1 MNCPRKLAFV
11 GATGLLLLGC
21 LDVEA
26 TGASTTTVVSARTG
40 STTVVAP
47 LPGNPFA
54 SPAIVGFLRSRTS
67 NVTAALYDPSTKRTY
82 LYRANIDQA
91 AASMVKIDILSDL
104 LFEAQ
109 LAHRVLDSTE
119 RTLAATMVEDS
130 GNVAAQRLWNDAG
143 GFGLSARTR
152 GTGGYYAIS
161 SFNQRVGFDQTETNW
176 AWGLMET
183 TPSDFLKLLAAI
195 WLPRSLLSRTSQ
207 AYEQSLM
214 ENVLASQRFGIAN
227 GVPAGAVVGIKD
239 GWYPESSGWQVNSAG
254 YVHLGRVTYL
264 AVIMSGEN
272 PDESYG
278 INTVNILGTLLWRF
292 ESGTR

>member
-1 MNCPRKLAFV
+1 MTL
-11 GATGLLLLGC
+11 
-21 LDVEA
+21 
-26 TGASTTTVVSARTG
+26 VSART
-40 STTVVAP
+40 SATTVVAP
-47 LPGNPFA
+47 QSGNPFA
-54 SPAIVGFLRSRTS
+54 SAVIAGFLRSRTS
-67 NVTAALYDPSTKRTY
+67 NVTAALYEPISKRTY
-82 LYRANIDQA
+82 LYRPNFDQA

-119 RTLAATMVEDS
+119 RNLAATMVEDS
-130 GNVAAQRLWNDAG
+130 GNVAAQRLWNDVG
-143 GFGLSARTR
+143 GLGLSARTR
-152 GTGGYYAIS
+152 GTGGYYAIG
-161 SFNQRVGFDQTETNW
+161 SFNQLVGFDQTETNW

-195 WLPRSLLSRTSQ
+195 WLPGSLLSRSSQ

-227 GVPAGAVVGIKD
+227 GVPAEAEVGIKD
-239 GWYPESSGWQVNSAG
+239 GWYPESSGWQVNTAG

-264 AVIMSGEN
+264 AVVMSGEN
-272 PDESYG
+272 PDEDYG
-278 INTVNILGTLLWRF
+278 INTVNVLGTLLWRF